1 MNHYFQRKGNS
12 RKMRSSCH
20 ERGIKKKTPS
30 PYQESNFKSSDSA
43 LYRDSTENIWPIF
56 CLTLETR
63 RKRHLSLILHR
74 APNLPSPLI
83 CLVKRLII
91 QNCK

>member
-1 MNHYFQRKGNS
+1 M
-12 RKMRSSCH
+12 
-20 ERGIKKKTPS
+20 
-30 PYQESNFKSSDSA
+30 A
-43 LYRDSTENIWPIF
+43 IF

-91 QNCK
+91 QNCKLYYLFKFALGQK

>member
-1 MNHYFQRKGNS
+1 M
-12 RKMRSSCH
+12 
-20 ERGIKKKTPS
+20 
-30 PYQESNFKSSDSA
+30 A
-43 LYRDSTENIWPIF
+43 IF

-74 APNLPSPLI
+74 APNLPSPLT

-91 QNCK
+91 KILNDIIYLNLPSGKNNFNHKSGREVSSQSKMVTIETLVNYVE